1 MGRTIIADLHNH
13 STASDGEYSPELLV
27 AKAKELG
34 LKAIALTDHDS
45 IEGVEPAISAGKKLG
60 VQVIPGVEISLAFK
74 RPYFVG
80 TLHLLLY
87 FPAQYLANGGFKTML
102 NDIMSQG
109 RGIHL
114 VNARVQAINDVF
126 GPDGAQPVLKQPLRT
141 EELTA
146 YSTNVTR
153 RHFALALK
161 EKHGIED
168 KELVNRIIG
177 NDSPAYI
184 PSGVDMRLLTPLLKK
199 YALFRVFAHP
209 AAGSFPGE
217 SHYKEVLPPLETVE
231 QILPE
236 FLNPDIIGL
245 DGIEVYYPGHTK
257 EHSLLLL
264 EWAERYRLA
273 ITGGSD
279 CHDSA
284 QRPLGVAGLSEP
296 EFNVLIQL
304 IQNKNNGND
313 GR

>member
-1 MGRTIIADLHNH
+1 MGRHIIADLHNH
-13 STASDGEYSPELLV
+13 STASDGEYTPEQLV
-27 AKAKELG
+27 AKAQQLG
-34 LKAIALTDHDS
+34 LKAVALTDHDS
-45 IEGVEPAISAGKKLG
+45 IEGVETAIAAGKRLG
-60 VQVIPGVEISLAFK
+60 VKVIPGVEISLAFK

-87 FPAQYLANGGFKTML
+87 FPPSYLANGGFKTML

-109 RGIHL
+109 RGLHL
-114 VNARVQAINDVF
+114 VNARVQAINEVF
-126 GPDGAQPVLKQPLRT
+126 GPDGQQPVLKQPLRT
-141 EELTA
+141 EDLTA
-146 YSTNVTR
+146 YSNNVTR

-168 KELVNRIIG
+168 KELINRIIG

-184 PSGVDMRLLTPLLKK
+184 PSGVDMRLVTPLLKK

-209 AAGSFPGE
+209 AAGSFPGD

-231 QILPE
+231 RILPE
-236 FLNPDIIGL
+236 FLDPKTLGL

-273 ITGGSD
+273 ISGGSD
-279 CHDSA
+279 CHDSTH
-284 QRPLGVAGLSEP
+284 RPLGISGLTEP
-296 EFNVLIQL
+296 EFNALDFL
-304 IQNKNNGND
+304 IQNRTNG
-313 GR
+313 GSEH